1 MTTELLK
8 IMKED
13 IKQCEDAQSSN
24 KGTEKLYQTLIDK
37 YNGILKDLEKQLLK
51 TVNSVT
57 DQN

>member
-37 YNGILKDLEKQLLK
+37 YNGIF
-51 TVNSVT
+51 
-57 DQN
+57 